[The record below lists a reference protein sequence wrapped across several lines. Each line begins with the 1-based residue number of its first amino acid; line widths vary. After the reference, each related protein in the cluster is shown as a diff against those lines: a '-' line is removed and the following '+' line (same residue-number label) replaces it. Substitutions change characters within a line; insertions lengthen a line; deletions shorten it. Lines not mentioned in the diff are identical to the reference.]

1 MTRTRIDADIIP
13 AMTSEETRTAL
24 THFYDAFA
32 RRDGGTVAGM
42 YSDRATFEDAVF
54 RLKGED
60 IGRMWVGLLGRARDF
75 SVAYTIAQAA
85 SGRGTV
91 EWTARY
97 LFGGRRPVVNVIV
110 SEIEFD
116 GEKIARQVDRF
127 DFPRWAAQ
135 ALGAPGRL
143 FGRFGWFRRAVS
155 RRAARGLGVTPKS

>member
-1 MTRTRIDADIIP
+1 MTN
-13 AMTSEETRTAL
+13 EETRSAL
-24 THFYDAFA
+24 TRFYDAFA
-32 RRDGGTVAGM
+32 RRDGAAMAGM
-42 YSDRATFEDAVF
+42 YSAGATFEDPVF

-60 IGRMWVGLLGRARDF
+60 IGRMWTGLVGRARDF

-97 LFGGRRPVVNVIV
+97 LFGRRPVVNVIV

-116 GEKIARQVDRF
+116 GAKISRQVDRF

-135 ALGAPGRL
+135 ALGPPGKL
-143 FGRFGWFRRAVS
+143 FGRFGWFQRAVS
-155 RRAARGLGVTPKS
+155 KKAARGLGVPPRF